1 MFLSLYVPLNMN
13 IPTFN
18 NKQLFDQVFTHR
30 SFLNESSE
38 KVESNER
45 LEFLGDSIL
54 SFIVSSYI
62 YEHFPNFK
70 EGELTNLRSI
80 LSNTETLASVSRELG
95 LGEHLKLSKGEEA
108 GGGRENKTLL
118 ANTFE
123 ALLGG
128 LFVDQGIDAGK
139 EFVHDTILSR
149 TEKFLEEYGLKDPK
163 SQLQETIQELHR
175 VSPVY
180 KIINEEGPDHAK
192 MYTVGVYLNDKLLAE
207 GIGKSKQE
215 AEKQAATAALIVLK
229 V

>member
-1 MFLSLYVPLNMN
+1 MT
-13 IPTFN
+13 IPTFKN
-18 NKQLFDQVFTHR
+18 QQLFDQVFTHR
-30 SFLNESSE
+30 SYLNESPE
-38 KVESNER
+38 KIESNER

-80 LSNTETLASVSRELG
+80 LTNTETLASVSRELD
-95 LGEHLKLSKGEEA
+95 LGKHLKLSKGEEA

-118 ANTFE
+118 ANIFE

-128 LFVDQGIDAGK
+128 LFVDQGLEAGK
-139 EFVHDTILSR
+139 EFVHETILSR

-175 VSPVY
+175 VSPIY

-192 MYTVGVYLNDKLLAE
+192 MYTVGVYLNDTLLAE

-215 AEKQAATAALIVLK
+215 AEKHAAAAALVELK

>member
-1 MFLSLYVPLNMN
+1 MS
-13 IPTFN
+13 IPSFN

-38 KVESNER
+38 KLESNER

-62 YEHFPNFK
+62 FEHFPDFK

-80 LSNTETLASVSRELG
+80 LTNTETLASVSRELG
-95 LGEHLKLSKGEEA
+95 LGQHLKLSKGEEA

-128 LFVDQGIDAGK
+128 LFVDQGLEAGK

-215 AEKQAATAALIVLK
+215 AEKQAAAAALLELK